1 MRRWPS
7 KDGDVYT
14 KPVCCQQSLTK
25 FLLRFFRRLR
35 TIVAI
40 FKPSESSPNMPRSRQ
55 ALSFSLR
62 SLYSCPWRH
71 MRYQVVALLCL
82 ALLWWAPLSARA
94 QTPLAVQ
101 TTAQSS
107 SQNTGLGSQ
116 NLISDSGLVPDPSVP
131 GGFRFLAFAANYTS
145 SYGNPNDETPL
156 VHFDFGVVQS
166 VGSFHVWNG
175 NEPNYTWRGFRDV
188 TLQISN
194 DAQRWQTIHQQ
205 LRFEQAP
212 GNDNYAGQRIALQRT
227 VKARFV
233 RFVCNS
239 TWRNFGDA
247 DVAALGRVRFFAGNA
262 GNVIL
267 DVRERGRYPVASGV
281 VDVKAAPYFA
291 KGDGSSDDTAALQ
304 SAINDTQGTGRAIYL
319 PEGVYLVSAPLKF
332 AENASY
338 QRNGLYGRNVLR
350 GAGVDNTTIRL
361 QDNSLTDAAA
371 PRAVIANGFISF
383 FNGQVEVTTA
393 DWFHNSIT
401 DLSINIGSGNPGAK
415 GLEFFSNNT
424 GVVRNVKITSADGQG
439 VIGLDLGHL
448 DLNGPLLVKNLE
460 VTGFQ
465 TGVRAGQ
472 TVNSQTFENIT
483 LNDQGSNAFDNN
495 GQSVSIHKLRT
506 RGAVPALLNR
516 YGFATL
522 VDAQLEGTGNAS
534 TQAAITNGEF
544 LFARNVSSTGFAQ
557 VVKNNYGAGAQ
568 VATSFAGDY
577 VSSGAVLSLFG
588 NRNTSLRLPVLDTP
602 DLPRDRAGLWA
613 NARDF
618 RLTTET
624 DDGPGLQRAIDSGA
638 RTVYW
643 PANAQIV
650 LKSLVLLRGNVE
662 RLIGMNA
669 PTTAIPGARIRLVD
683 GAPNTVVAEQI
694 LAISQGGDAPLFEN
708 ASARSLAVV
717 DSTTGL
723 IGSGSGDVFLENV
736 VGRYDL
742 GAHRTF
748 ARQLNS
754 EPDGTKI
761 NNVGGRL
768 WVLGLKTERAG
779 TLVATSLGGATE
791 ILGGLCYT
799 TTVGSAP
806 MFTVTDGTLSVS
818 LAEVAYNGA
827 PFGNLVTQV
836 QGGLTRQLLRGQAP
850 VRFAFLG
857 GSALPL
863 FVSGPELRT
872 KR

>member
-1 MRRWPS
+1 MRPL
-7 KDGDVYT
+7 D
-14 KPVCCQQSLTK
+14 L
-25 FLLRFFRRLR
+25 
-35 TIVAI
+35 
-40 FKPSESSPNMPRSRQ
+40 PSEPRASSSIR
-55 ALSFSLR
+55 LFSW
-62 SLYSCPWRH
+62 CPWRH
-71 MRYQVVALLCL
+71 ARFQWVALLCL
-82 ALLWWAPLSARA
+82 ALIAWSPLKVAA
-94 QTPLAVQ
+94 QTPLAVLA
-101 TTAQSS
+101 TAQSS
-107 SQNTGLGSQ
+107 SQNAGLGSQ
-116 NLISDSGLVPDPSVP
+116 NLISDVGLVPDANVP
-131 GGFRFLAFAANYTS
+131 GGFRYLAYAANYTS

-156 VHFDFGVVQS
+156 VHFDFGVAQS

-194 DAQRWQTIHQQ
+194 DAQRWQTVNQA

-212 GNDNYAGQRIALQRT
+212 GNDSYAGQRIVLQRS
-227 VKARFV
+227 VKARFF
-233 RFVCNS
+233 RFVCNG

-247 DVAALGRVRFFAGNA
+247 DVAALGRVRFFAGGNA
-262 GNVIL
+262 NAVL

-281 VDVKAAPYFA
+281 IDVKAAPYFA

-304 SAINDTQGTGRAIYL
+304 SAINDGQGTGRAIYL
-319 PEGVYLVSAPLKF
+319 PEGIYLISAPLKF

-338 QRNGLYGRNVLR
+338 QRNGLFGRNVLR
-350 GAGVDNTTIRL
+350 GAGVDSSTIRL
-361 QDNSLTDAAA
+361 KDNSLTDPAA
-371 PRAVIANGFISF
+371 PKAMIANGFISF
-383 FNGQVEVTTA
+383 FDAETQREVTSA

-401 DLSINIGSGNPGAK
+401 DLSIHIGSGNPGAK

-424 GVVRNVKITSADGQG
+424 GVVRNVKVVSGDGKG

-448 DLNGPLLVKNLE
+448 DKNGPLLVKNLE

-465 TGVRAGQ
+465 TGIRAGQ

-483 LNDQGSNAFDNN
+483 LNDQGTTAFDNN
-495 GQSVSIHKLRT
+495 GQAVSIRQLRT

-522 VDAQLEGTGNAS
+522 VDATLEGTGNAS
-534 TQAAITNGEF
+534 TQAAISNGEF
-544 LFARNVSSTGFAQ
+544 LFARNVSSTGFAK
-557 VVKNNYGAGAQ
+557 VVQNNYGAGAQ
-568 VATSFAGDY
+568 VAASFAGDY
-577 VSSGAVLSLFG
+577 VSSGSVLSLFG
-588 NRNTSLRLPVLDTP
+588 NRSASLRLPVLETP
-602 DLPRDRAGLWA
+602 DLPRDRAGQWA

-643 PANAQIV
+643 PAHARVV
-650 LKSLVLLRGNVE
+650 LKSEVQLRGNVE
-662 RLIGMNA
+662 RLVGMNA

-694 LAISQGGDAPLFEN
+694 LAITLGGDAPLFEN
-708 ASARSLAVV
+708 ASPRALVV
-717 DSTTGL
+717 MDSTTGL

-736 VGRYDL
+736 VGRFDF

-754 EPDGTKI
+754 EPEGTKI
-761 NNVGGRL
+761 NNVSGKL

-779 TLVATSLGGATE
+779 TLVATSFGGATE

-799 TTVGSAP
+799 TTVGTAP

-818 LAEVAYNGA
+818 LAEVSYNGA
-827 PFGNLVTQV
+827 PFGTLVTQV

-850 VRFAFLG
+850 LRFTFMN

-863 FVSGPELRT
+863 FVSGPALGSR
-872 KR
+872 R